1 MEQTI
6 NVYCPVCRE
15 RAGKNKLLFK
25 KAPQASGVI
34 YIQCRGCKEQVK
46 IELSQEPVSRL
57 SE

>member
-6 NVYCPVCRE
+6 NVYCPICKA
-15 RAGKNKLLFK
+15 RAGKDKLLFK
-25 KAPQASGVI
+25 KTPQASGEI

-57 SE
+57 SD